1 MADPKLEQLKR
12 VPIFSQCSKSEL
24 QALARNTDDVSL
36 PAGRTLIEQGHPN
49 HSFYILIEGEA
60 EALVDGQSVRQMRAG
75 DVFGEISMLD
85 RGPATATVVT
95 TTPVEALVMSHAQFR
110 DAVRSDENIAHSVIS
125 VMAERLRQDTHAHPA
140 A

>member
-12 VPIFSQCSKSEL
+12 VPIFAQCSKSEL
-24 QALARNTDDVSL
+24 QTLAKNTDDVTL
-36 PAGRTLIEQGHPN
+36 PAGRTLIQQGHSN
-49 HSFYILIEGEA
+49 HGFYILIEGEA
-60 EALVDGQSVRQMRAG
+60 EATVDGNRVRTMRPG

-110 DAVRSDENIAHSVIS
+110 DAVRSDENIAHNVLA
-125 VMAERLRQDTHAHPA
+125 VMAERLRRDTQA
-140 A
+140 AP